1 MISLITRKFRGPVRS
16 GLVPLSAIALITAC
30 SACYFIP
37 MWKTPPTW
45 EGLPRRPS
53 AALASMPA

>member
-16 GLVPLSAIALITAC
+16 GLVPLAAITLITAC

-37 MWKTPPTW
+37 MRRAQRTW
-45 EGLPRRPS
+45 EELPQSGRP
-53 AALASMPA
+53 PR